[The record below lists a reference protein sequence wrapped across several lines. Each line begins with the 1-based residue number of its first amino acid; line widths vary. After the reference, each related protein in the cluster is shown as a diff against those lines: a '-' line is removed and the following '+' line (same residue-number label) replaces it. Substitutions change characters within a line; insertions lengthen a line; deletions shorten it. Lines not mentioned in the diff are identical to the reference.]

1 MRSITIL
8 FIIFVNSITFGQQVF
23 KKKKNLLGSP
33 FEITV
38 VATDSIQA
46 NVYTELA
53 ISEVKRIENLISDW
67 IPTTQISK
75 VNQNAGISPVKVDL
89 EVFELVKRAINISKL
104 TDGAF
109 DISYAS
115 MDKIWKFD
123 GSMKEMPSTES
134 IKKSVEKVGYQNI
147 ILNEND
153 TSIFLK
159 YPGMKL
165 GLGGI
170 GQGYIADK
178 IKVLLQENGCTSGLV
193 NVSGD
198 INTWGKQPNGKDWTV
213 GIVNPLNKNKVFATF
228 PLNDSA
234 VETSGSYEKY
244 VTFNG
249 KRYSHIIDPRTGY
262 PASGI
267 VSVSVFAK
275 QTELAD
281 ALATGIFVLGI
292 EVGLD
297 LVNQLKGIG
306 CIIVDKKGVIHASKN
321 IDIKTYQYMKKIV
334 FLALI
339 TVAAVS
345 CNSVKEYD
353 KQYINDPDMKLSAR
367 SSERFETTFQV
378 YREAASGANGGKT
391 GGGCGC
397 N

>member
-1 MRSITIL
+1 MRLITIL
-8 FIIFVNSITFGQQVF
+8 FLVFVSSVTFGQQIF
-23 KKKKNLLGSP
+23 KKKKSLLASP

-38 VATDSIQA
+38 VATDSVQA
-46 NVYTELA
+46 NFYTELA

-67 IPTTQISK
+67 IPTTQISL
-75 VNQNAGISPVKVDL
+75 VNQNAGIAPVKVDL
-89 EVFELVKRAINISKL
+89 EVFELVKRAKNISKL

-123 GSMKEMPSTES
+123 GSMKEMPSAEN
-134 IKKSVEKVGYQNI
+134 IKKSVEKVGYENI
-147 ILNEND
+147 ILNEKD
-153 TSIFLK
+153 TTIFLK
-159 YPGMKL
+159 NQGMKL

-178 IKVLLQENGCTSGLV
+178 IKVLLQENGCASGLV
-193 NVSGD
+193 NISGD
-198 INTWGKQPNGKDWTV
+198 INTWGKQPNGENWTV

-228 PLNDSA
+228 PLYDSA

-292 EVGLD
+292 EVGLE

-306 CIIVDKKGVIHASKN
+306 CIIVDEKGAIHASKN
-321 IDIKTYQYMKKIV
+321 IDIKKYQ
-334 FLALI
+334 
-339 TVAAVS
+339 
-345 CNSVKEYD
+345 
-353 KQYINDPDMKLSAR
+353 
-367 SSERFETTFQV
+367 
-378 YREAASGANGGKT
+378 
-391 GGGCGC
+391 
-397 N
+397 